1 MRTMKAWYLV
11 VPVAL
16 SLGLV
21 GACSSDESSSTTTT
35 SSTGTSGSGGSTSTS
50 SGGGQG
56 GSGATGGSSAS
67 GTGGTGG
74 AGGSANGGGGQ
85 GGSGGAGGG
94 LPGWVQACA
103 TATHPVEVLGGGT
116 YATVGAAVFAA
127 PAGATVRVCPGT
139 YVESGMVIER
149 DLTLVGA
156 GQTQT
161 IVQGTG
167 GQAFVFEGSNAD
179 ITFEDLTVEQGAIG
193 FYYHAT
199 DPQTVVMRRATFT
212 QNSDGGLAIHG
223 PNGNGEWVTVT
234 LEQVTLSHNQAAEG
248 AGIYI
253 DTRVTA
259 TLTGCTVEHNTAT
272 NDGGGMYLDAG
283 SEAAVVNSTV
293 RMNTAAMG
301 GGAYLYRN
309 SFHGLSTLDITT
321 SDWGAGQSVENS
333 PDDVLC
339 GALMG
344 ITNDVSVGW
353 LGTNATVQC
362 VGTIQACC
370 Q

>member
-1 MRTMKAWYLV
+1 MKAWLLV
-11 VPVAL
+11 VSVAL

-21 GACSSDESSSTTTT
+21 WACSSDESSSTTTT
-35 SSTGTSGSGGSTSTS
+35 SSTGTGGGSTSTS

-67 GTGGTGG
+67 GTGGSSG
-74 AGGSANGGGGQ
+74 AGGSATGGGGQ
-85 GGSGGAGGG
+85 GGSGGAGGS
-94 LPGWVQACA
+94 LPDWAQACA
-103 TATHPVEVLGGGT
+103 TAPHPVEVVGGGT
-116 YATVGAAVFAA
+116 YNTVGAAVFAA
-127 PAGATVRVCPGT
+127 PAGATVRICPGT
-139 YVESGMVIER
+139 YVESGILIER

-161 IVQGTG
+161 IIQGTG

-212 QNSDGGLAIHG
+212 QNSDGGLAIYG
-223 PNGNGEWVTVT
+223 PNNNGEWVTVT

-248 AGIYI
+248 AGLYI

-259 TLTGCTVEHNTAT
+259 TLTGCTVENNTAT
-272 NDGGGMYLDAG
+272 SDGGGMYLDSG
-283 SEAAVVNSTV
+283 SEATVVNSTV

-301 GGAYLYRN
+301 GGAYLRRDSYN
-309 SFHGLSTLDITT
+309 GLSTLDITT

-339 GALMG
+339 GALYQ

-353 LGTNATVQC
+353 LGTNVTVQC